1 MDNRQV
7 DVISRW
13 RFGLHAALSIL
24 MGEMTTVTHF
34 VDLPRTAGRP
44 RTLILLSLEEDGSK
58 DLPVAL
64 DLEGVTDLV
73 VRWLD
78 ALPESDRGGWSD
90 IDGDCLPE
98 AWRVFTEEWGHVLNY
113 RHAVAGIQGRY
124 AWIGK

>member
-7 DVISRW
+7 DVISRGQD
-13 RFGLHAALSIL
+13 GLNATLSVL
-24 MGEMTTVTHF
+24 MGDITTVTHF
-34 VDLPRTAGRP
+34 VDLPKGDGRP
-44 RTLILLSLEEDGSK
+44 RTLILLRLKEDGSK

-78 ALPESDRGGWSD
+78 ALPESDRSGWSD
-90 IDGDCLPE
+90 IDGECLPE
-98 AWRVFTEEWGHVLNY
+98 AWRVFTEQWGHVLNY